1 MSKDVKFN
9 INLSVNGKDVVV
21 QCKQGVRE
29 LGKALGT
36 IPGKAEQGR
45 QAILKWAAL
54 SSIYNNLYSGLQQ
67 LTGAMQPFIAKSN
80 AATEAQTKLTTV
92 MRQRMHATEADTEAV
107 NKAISAQTKL
117 GVVGGTV
124 QRSGLQQLATFASQR
139 STLLTL
145 LPAMNNLVVQQ
156 RGLGATGE
164 DAVGIANLMGKAL
177 MGNATAMKRVGI
189 TLSDSQT
196 EMIKYGN
203 ESERAK
209 AIAEAITDNVGNM
222 NAEMAK
228 TDAGKAKQLAN
239 SFGSLQVKIGRFFS
253 EYQSYIAA
261 IGQIGMAV
269 TAIGTVSSALRGL
282 VGRLGL
288 VTIATNSFRF
298 VVSGLK
304 SVLAAAR
311 IATVEMAAAEQ
322 LEGKGAL
329 AAAVSTTIF
338 KTAIRGLMIATG
350 VGAAIALLTMGIEAL
365 VNWLDKSNDSSEGA
379 ASGMKKTATA
389 AEQAKSRMDD
399 LAANGAA
406 PLISKYEELRKKWQA
421 LTDDKKRLKFIS
433 DSADAFHSLGVRIGS
448 VSEAEDFL
456 VKSTDKVRQALY
468 ARAEAAAAAQVAQEE
483 YEKALRADQSAK
495 DEEGKARHRSLQKA
509 ADADPNTLFRVKG
522 VNTPM
527 TAHEYSE
534 GIRSGKIKATS
545 ARSYKARQDAA
556 QHRRTAQ
563 SLLDYSEQK
572 SRQASR
578 GLAKY
583 SSGKQY
589 RASTGTGTQTGH
601 TGTSGDKGSASTDK
615 KALQGSLDWYD
626 QQMSALRKK
635 IYAANDESVAEGLQ
649 KQYKELE
656 QKSKD
661 LKIRVGI
668 EKPDNEVKSYI
679 EQLQDKLKAAQ
690 KQMDNATTIE
700 ARVAASAKV
709 DDLQHQIDVATKGE
723 VTISAEVEPSY
734 IVKGSE
740 ADKLQSYHNAQNNG
754 QNVQSLL
761 GAGIIDEAEAKRRIE
776 NINKQLRELGVKP
789 ITIEFKKT
797 AIDQAK
803 ESIKELTQSFGGNQ
817 LGNNIMQV
825 VKAFKDVSKAA
836 KEAKKG
842 TTGAGKTFNATGN
855 YAAAA
860 GAGLATMGQGLEQL
874 GGQGAAAKAGAV
886 MAAIGQILLGFAT
899 YTAESAELGP
909 WGWVAAVAS
918 GLGIVASTIATL
930 KGYATGGV
938 LTGPTSSGDKLLFRG
953 NAGEMIFNTA
963 QQRRLYAIANGNYL
977 PRLPQMQA
985 VRPQV
990 GAIGDASQV
999 MTINVRGKLK
1009 GNDMELMGSNTRSL
1023 GAKIGKRWA

>member
-9 INLSVNGKDVVV
+9 VTLSVNGKQVVV
-21 QCKQGVRE
+21 QCKQSVQE
-29 LGKALGT
+29 LGRALGT

-45 QAILKWAAL
+45 QSIIKWAGI
-54 SSIYNNLYSGLQQ
+54 SVIYNNLYTGIQQ

-222 NAEMAK
+222 NAELAK
-228 TDAGKAKQLAN
+228 TDPGKAKQLAN
-239 SFGSLQVKIGRFFS
+239 AFGGLQVKVGRFFS

-269 TAIGTVSSALRGL
+269 TAIGTVGSALRGL

-288 VTIATNSFRF
+288 VTLATTSYRA

-304 SVLAAAR
+304 SVLTAAR
-311 IATVEMAAAEQ
+311 NASVEMAFAEQ

-329 AAAVSTTIF
+329 AAAVSTTAF
-338 KTAIRGLMIATG
+338 KMAIRGLMIATG
-350 VGAAIALLTMGIEAL
+350 VGVAIALLTMGIEAL
-365 VNWLDKSNDSSEGA
+365 VNWLDKSSDSSDEA
-379 ASGMKKTATA
+379 AAGMKKTATA

-421 LTDDKKRLKFIS
+421 LTDNKKRLKFIS

-483 YEKALRADQSAK
+483 YEKALRSDIAAK
-495 DEEGKARHRSLQKA
+495 NEEGKARQRSLKKA
-509 ADADPNTLFRVKG
+509 DGADANTRFRVRGAK
-522 VNTPM
+522 NTM

-534 GIRSGKIKATS
+534 GIRSGKIKVTS

-563 SLLDYSEQK
+563 SLQDYSEQK

-583 SSGKQY
+583 SGGKQY
-589 RASTGTGTQTGH
+589 HASTGTGTHTGH
-601 TGTSGDKGSASTDK
+601 TGTTKGSASTDK

-635 IYAANDESVAEGLQ
+635 IYATNDESVAEGLE

-661 LKIRVGI
+661 LKIKIGLD
-668 EKPDNEVKSYI
+668 KPDNEVKSYI
-679 EQLQDKLKAAQ
+679 EQLQDKLKEAQ

-723 VTISAEVEPSY
+723 VTITAEVEPSY

-740 ADKLQSYHNAQNNG
+740 ADKIQSYHNAQSNG
-754 QNVQSLL
+754 SNIQGLYD
-761 GAGIIDEAEAKRRIE
+761 AGIIDEAEAKRRIE
-776 NINKQLRELGVKP
+776 NINKQLKKLGVKP
-789 ITIEFKKT
+789 ITIEIKKT
-797 AIDQAK
+797 SIEQAK
-803 ESIKELTQSFGGNQ
+803 ESVKELTQSFGGNQ
-817 LGNNIMQV
+817 LGANILQV
-825 VKAFKDVSKAA
+825 VNAFKDVSKAA

-842 TTGAGKTFNATGN
+842 TTGAGKDFDATAS

-860 GAGLATMGQGLEQL
+860 GAGIATMGQGLEQL
-874 GGQGAAAKAGAV
+874 GGQGEAAKAGAV
-886 MAAIGQILLGFAT
+886 MAAIGQIVLGFAT
-899 YTAESAELGP
+899 YTAENAGLGP
-909 WGWVAAVAS
+909 WGWVAAIAS
-918 GLGIVASTIATL
+918 GLGVMASTIATL

-977 PRLPQMQA
+977 PRLPQMQT

-990 GAIGDASQV
+990 GTIGDASQV
-999 MTINVRGKLK
+999 MTITVHGKLK
-1009 GNDMELMGSNTRSL
+1009 GNDMELMGRNTRSL
-1023 GAKIGKRWA
+1023 GAKIGKRY

>member
-1 MSKDVKFN
+1 
-9 INLSVNGKDVVV
+9 
-21 QCKQGVRE
+21 
-29 LGKALGT
+29 
-36 IPGKAEQGR
+36 
-45 QAILKWAAL
+45 
-54 SSIYNNLYSGLQQ
+54 
-67 LTGAMQPFIAKSN
+67 
-80 AATEAQTKLTTV
+80 
-92 MRQRMHATEADTEAV
+92 
-107 NKAISAQTKL
+107 
-117 GVVGGTV
+117 
-124 QRSGLQQLATFASQR
+124 
-139 STLLTL
+139 
-145 LPAMNNLVVQQ
+145 
-156 RGLGATGE
+156 
-164 DAVGIANLMGKAL
+164 MGKAL
-177 MGNATAMKRVGI
+177 MGNATAMRRVGI
-189 TLSDSQT
+189 TLSDSQA

-239 SFGSLQVKIGRFFS
+239 TFGGLQVKVGRFFS

-269 TAIGTVSSALRGL
+269 TAIGTVGSALSGL

-311 IATVEMAAAEQ
+311 IAAVEMAAAEQ

-365 VNWLDKSNDSSEGA
+365 VNWLDKTDDASTDA
-379 ASGMKKTATA
+379 ANGMKKTATA
-389 AEQAKSRMDD
+389 AEQAKSRMGD

-421 LTDDKKRLKFIS
+421 LTDDKKRLKFIR
-433 DSADAFHSLGVRIGS
+433 DSADAFHSLGVKIGS

-483 YEKALRADQSAK
+483 YEKALRSDIAAK
-495 DEEGKARHRSLQKA
+495 DEESKARQRSLEKA
-509 ADADPNTLFRVKG
+509 DGADPNTRFRVKG
-522 VNTPM
+522 AAGSM
-527 TAHEYSE
+527 SAHEYSE
-534 GIRSGKIKATS
+534 GIRSGKIKVTS

-563 SLLDYSEQK
+563 SLQDYSEQK
-572 SRQASR
+572 SRQASK
-578 GLAKY
+578 GLAKF

-589 RASTGTGTQTGH
+589 RASTGTGSHTGH
-601 TGTSGDKGSASTDK
+601 TGTKSSSSTDK
-615 KALQGSLDWYD
+615 KALRGSLDWYD

-635 IYAANDESVAEGLQ
+635 IYATNDESVAEGLQ

-661 LKIRVGI
+661 LKVKIGL
-668 EKPDNEVKSYI
+668 EKPDNEVKSYV
-679 EQLQDKLKAAQ
+679 EQLHDKLKEAQ

-709 DDLQHQIDVATKGE
+709 DDLQHQIDIATKGE
-723 VTISAEVEPSY
+723 VTITAEVEPSY

-740 ADKLQSYHNAQNNG
+740 ADKLQSYHNAQSNG
-754 QNVQSLL
+754 SNIQGLYD
-761 GAGIIDEAEAKRRIE
+761 AGIIDEAEAKRRIE
-776 NINKQLRELGVKP
+776 NINKQLKKLGVKP

-797 AIDQAK
+797 SIEQAK

-817 LGNNIMQV
+817 LGANILQV
-825 VKAFKDVSKAA
+825 VNAFKDVNKAA

-842 TTGAGKTFNATGN
+842 TKGAGKDFDATAS

-860 GAGLATMGQGLEQL
+860 GAGIATVGQGLEQL

-886 MAAIGQILLGFAT
+886 MAAIGQIVLGFAT
-899 YTAESAELGP
+899 YTAKSAELGP
-909 WGWVAAVAS
+909 WGWIAAVAS
-918 GLGIVASTIATL
+918 GLGILASTIATL

-990 GAIGDASQV
+990 GTIGDASQV
-999 MTINVRGKLK
+999 MTISVRGKLK
-1009 GNDMELMGSNTRSL
+1009 GNDMELMGSNTRAL
-1023 GAKIGKRWA
+1023 GAKIGKRYL

>member
-1 MSKDVKFN
+1 MSKGVKFN
-9 INLSVNGKDVVV
+9 VILSINGKDVVV
-21 QCKQGVRE
+21 QCKQGVQE

-36 IPGKAEQGR
+36 IPDKAEQGR
-45 QAILKWAAL
+45 RTILKWAGISTL
-54 SSIYNNLYSGLQQ
+54 YNNLYNGLQQ

-145 LPAMNNLVVQQ
+145 LPAMNSLVVQQ

-239 SFGSLQVKIGRFFS
+239 AFGGLQVKVGRFFS

-269 TAIGTVSSALRGL
+269 TAIGTVGSALRGL

-311 IATVEMAAAEQ
+311 IATVEMAVAEQ

-350 VGAAIALLTMGIEAL
+350 VGAAIALLTIGIEAL
-365 VNWLDKSNDSSEGA
+365 VNWLDKSNDSSEVA

-448 VSEAEDFL
+448 VSEAEDFF

-495 DEEGKARHRSLQKA
+495 DEERKARQRSLKKA
-509 ADADPNTLFRVKG
+509 DGADANTRVRVKG
-522 VNTPM
+522 AKNTM

-534 GIRSGKIKATS
+534 GIRSGKIKVTS
-545 ARSYKARQDAA
+545 SRSYKARQDAA
-556 QHRRTAQ
+556 QHRRAAQ

-572 SRQASR
+572 GRQASR
-578 GLAKY
+578 TLSKY

-589 RASTGTGTQTGH
+589 HASTGTGSHTGH
-601 TGTSGDKGSASTDK
+601 TGTTGAKGSASTDK

-635 IYAANDESVAEGLQ
+635 IYATNDAGVAEGLQ

-661 LKIRVGI
+661 LKVKIGL

-679 EQLQDKLKAAQ
+679 EQLQDKLKEAQ
-690 KQMDNATTIE
+690 KQMNNATTIE
-700 ARVAASAKV
+700 ARVEASAKV
-709 DDLQHQIDVATKGE
+709 DDLQHQIDVATRGE
-723 VTISAEVEPSY
+723 VTISAKVEPSY

-740 ADKLQSYHNAQNNG
+740 ADKLQSYHNAQSNG
-754 QNVQSLL
+754 QNVQSLMD
-761 GAGIIDEAEAKRRIE
+761 AGIIDEAEAKRRIE
-776 NINKQLRELGVKP
+776 NINKQLRQLGVKP
-789 ITIEFKKT
+789 ITIEFNKT
-797 AIDQAK
+797 SIDQAK

-817 LGNNIMQV
+817 LGTNILQV

-836 KEAKKG
+836 KEAKTG
-842 TTGAGKTFNATGN
+842 TTGAGKGFDATRA

-860 GAGLATMGQGLEQL
+860 GAGIATMGQGLEQL
-874 GGQGAAAKAGAV
+874 GGQGEAAKAGAV

-899 YTAESAELGP
+899 YTAQSAGLGP
-909 WGWVAAVAS
+909 WGWIAAVAS

-977 PRLPQMQA
+977 PRLPQMQT
-985 VRPQV
+985 VRPQI

-999 MTINVRGKLK
+999 MTITVRGKLK
-1009 GNDMELMGSNTRSL
+1009 GNDMELIGSNTRAL
-1023 GAKIGKRWA
+1023 GAKIGKRY

>member
-1 MSKDVKFN
+1 MSKGVKFN
-9 INLSVNGKDVVV
+9 VILSINGKDVVV
-21 QCKQGVRE
+21 QCKQGVQE

-36 IPGKAEQGR
+36 IPSKAEQGR
-45 QAILKWAAL
+45 QAILKWAGI
-54 SSIYNNLYSGLQQ
+54 SSLYNNLYSGLQQ

-92 MRQRMHATEADTEAV
+92 MRQRMNATQADTDAV

-177 MGNATAMKRVGI
+177 MGNATAMRRVGI
-189 TLSDSQT
+189 TLSDSQA

-203 ESERAK
+203 ESERAN

-239 SFGSLQVKIGRFFS
+239 AFGGLQVKVGKFFS
-253 EYQSYIAA
+253 EYQSSIAI

-269 TAIGTVSSALRGL
+269 TAIGMVSSALRGL

-288 VTIATNSFRF
+288 VTLATSSFRV

-311 IATVEMAAAEQ
+311 LSIIQMAFAQQ
-322 LEGKGAL
+322 LEGKSAL
-329 AAAVSTTIF
+329 SAAVSTTLF
-338 KTAIRGLMIATG
+338 KMAIRGLLIATG
-350 VGAAIALLTMGIEAL
+350 IGAVIALLTMGLEAL
-365 VNWLDKSNDSSEGA
+365 VNWLDKSSDSSDEA
-379 ASGMKKTATA
+379 AAGMKNTATA
-389 AEQAKSRMDD
+389 AEQAELRMGD

-433 DSADAFHSLGVRIGS
+433 DSADAFQSLGVRIGS

-495 DEEGKARHRSLQKA
+495 EEEGNAKRRALQKA
-509 ADADPNTLFRVKG
+509 ASVAPSTLLFVKG
-522 VNTPM
+522 LKSPM
-527 TAHEYSE
+527 TAAEYYNGVS
-534 GIRSGKIKATS
+534 SGKLKLTNNKVS
-545 ARSYKARQDAA
+545 QARQDAA
-556 QHRRTAQ
+556 QHRRNAQ
-563 SLLDYSEQK
+563 SFLDYSEKK
-572 SRQASR
+572 SSQAR
-578 GLAKY
+578 KGLAKY
-583 SSGKQY
+583 SNGKQY
-589 RASTGTGTQTGH
+589 HAPTGTGTHNGH
-601 TGTSGDKGSASTDK
+601 AGTTGTKGSPSTDK

-626 QQMSALRKK
+626 QQMSTLRKK
-635 IYAANDESVAEGLQ
+635 IYATNDESVAEGLE

-661 LKIRVGI
+661 LKVKIGI
-668 EKPDNEVKSYI
+668 EKPDNEVKSYV
-679 EQLQDKLKAAQ
+679 EQLQDKLREAQ

-754 QNVQSLL
+754 QNVQGLL
-761 GAGIIDEAEAKRRIE
+761 DAGIIDEAEAKRRIE
-776 NINKQLRELGVKP
+776 NINKQLKKLGVKP
-789 ITIEFKKT
+789 ITIEIKKT

-803 ESIKELTQSFGGNQ
+803 ESVQELMQSFGGNQ
-817 LGNNIMQV
+817 FGANILQV
-825 VKAFKDVSKAA
+825 VKAFKDVGNAA
-836 KEAKKG
+836 KEAKTG
-842 TTGAGKTFNATGN
+842 TNGAGKDFNATAN

-860 GAGLATMGQGLEQL
+860 GAGLATMGQSLEQL
-874 GGQGAAAKAGAV
+874 GGQGKAAKAGAV
-886 MAAIGQILLGFAT
+886 MAAIGQIVLGFAT
-899 YTAESAELGP
+899 YTAKSAGLGP
-909 WGWVAAVAS
+909 WGWVAAIAS
-918 GLGIVASTIATL
+918 GLGVVASTIATL

-977 PRLPQMQA
+977 PRLPQMQT
-985 VRPQV
+985 VRPQI

-1023 GAKIGKRWA
+1023 GAKIGKRY

>member
-1 MSKDVKFN
+1 MSKGVKFN
-9 INLSVNGKDVVV
+9 VILSINGKDVVV
-21 QCKQGVRE
+21 QCKQGVQE

-36 IPGKAEQGR
+36 IPDKAEQGR
-45 QAILKWAAL
+45 RTILKWAGI
-54 SSIYNNLYSGLQQ
+54 SSLFNNLYSGLQQ

-92 MRQRMHATEADTEAV
+92 MRQRMNATQADTDAV

-177 MGNATAMKRVGI
+177 MGNATALRRVGI
-189 TLSDSQT
+189 TLSDSQA

-239 SFGSLQVKIGRFFS
+239 AFGGLQVKVGQFFS
-253 EYQSYIAA
+253 EYQSYIAG

-269 TAIGTVSSALRGL
+269 TSIFTVSSALRGL

-288 VTIATNSFRF
+288 VTLATSSFRV

-311 IATVEMAAAEQ
+311 LSIIQVAFAQQ
-322 LEGKGAL
+322 LEGKSAL
-329 AAAVSTTIF
+329 SAAVSTTLF
-338 KTAIRGLMIATG
+338 KMAIRGLLIATG
-350 VGAAIALLTMGIEAL
+350 IGAVIALLTMGLEAL
-365 VNWLDKSNDSSEGA
+365 VNWLDKSSDSSDEA
-379 ASGMKKTATA
+379 AAGMKNTATA
-389 AEQAKSRMDD
+389 AEQAELRMGD

-421 LTDDKKRLKFIS
+421 LTDDKRRLKFIS
-433 DSADAFHSLGVRIGS
+433 DSADAFQSLGVRIGS

-456 VKSTDKVRQALY
+456 VKNTDKVRQALY

-495 DEEGKARHRSLQKA
+495 EEEGKAKHRALQKA
-509 ADADPNTLFRVKG
+509 ASVAPSTLLFVKG
-522 VNTPM
+522 LKSPI
-527 TAHEYSE
+527 TAAEYYNGVS
-534 GIRSGKIKATS
+534 SGKFKLTNS
-545 ARSYKARQDAA
+545 KVSQARQDAA
-556 QHRRTAQ
+556 QHRHNAQ
-563 SLLDYSEQK
+563 SFLDESEKK
-572 SRQASR
+572 SRQAR
-578 GLAKY
+578 MGLAKY
-583 SSGKQY
+583 SNGKQY
-589 RASTGTGTQTGH
+589 HASTGTGTHNRHAGT
-601 TGTSGDKGSASTDK
+601 TGTKESASTDK
-615 KALQGSLDWYD
+615 KALRGSLDWYD
-626 QQMSALRKK
+626 QQMSTLRKK
-635 IYAANDESVAEGLQ
+635 IYATNDESVAKSLQ

-661 LKIRVGI
+661 LKVKLGI
-668 EKPDNEVKSYI
+668 EKPDMKEAKSYV
-679 EQLQDKLKAAQ
+679 EQLQGKLREAQ

-709 DDLQHQIDVATKGE
+709 DDLQHQIDVATRGE
-723 VTISAEVEPSY
+723 VTISAKVEPSY

-754 QNVQSLL
+754 QNVQSLID
-761 GAGIIDEAEAKRRIE
+761 AGIIDEGEAKRRIE
-776 NINKQLRELGVKP
+776 NINKQLKKLGVKP

-797 AIDQAK
+797 SIDQAK

-817 LGNNIMQV
+817 FGSNILQV
-825 VKAFKDVSKAA
+825 VKAFKDVGKAA
-836 KEAKKG
+836 KEAKTG
-842 TTGAGKTFNATGN
+842 TTGAGKGFDATAN
-855 YAAAA
+855 YATAA

-886 MAAIGQILLGFAT
+886 MAAIGQIVLGFAT
-899 YTAESAELGP
+899 YTAKSAELGP

-977 PRLPQMQA
+977 PRLPQMQT

-1009 GNDMELMGSNTRSL
+1009 GNDMELMGSNTRAL
-1023 GAKIGKRWA
+1023 GAKIGKRY